1 MDETTKAL
9 IKMIIE
15 GKTGEEYKKLLA
27 GLTES
32 ERKEI
37 VKYEK
42 KFKEAKLAE
51 KIVENF
57 FGIFKIKKMKNKI
70 IVWWHQCGAFI
81 TILLA
86 YTVATGSA
94 IYGVEIARKYN
105 DVFWLVFAIMVGLL
119 VSLFIGIVYQEFTIE
134 ELLKEDDND

>member
-1 MDETTKAL
+1 
-9 IKMIIE
+9 
-15 GKTGEEYKKLLA
+15 
-27 GLTES
+27 
-32 ERKEI
+32 
-37 VKYEK
+37 
-42 KFKEAKLAE
+42 
-51 KIVENF
+51 
-57 FGIFKIKKMKNKI
+57 MKNKI

-105 DVFWLVFAIMVGLL
+105 DVFWLVFAIMVGFL
-119 VSLFIGIVYQEFTIE
+119 VSLFIGIVYHEFTIE

>member
-1 MDETTKAL
+1 
-9 IKMIIE
+9 
-15 GKTGEEYKKLLA
+15 
-27 GLTES
+27 
-32 ERKEI
+32 
-37 VKYEK
+37 
-42 KFKEAKLAE
+42 
-51 KIVENF
+51 
-57 FGIFKIKKMKNKI
+57 MKNKI

-86 YTVATGSA
+86 YAVATGSA

-119 VSLFIGIVYQEFTIE
+119 ISLLIGIFYQEFTIE